1 MLHKIGQEDLM
12 LKVVCPLITLME
24 DHAKEAERI
33 GLNGKISLLHQLTTT
48 LKPIL
53 GTRVT

>member
-1 MLHKIGQEDLM
+1 M